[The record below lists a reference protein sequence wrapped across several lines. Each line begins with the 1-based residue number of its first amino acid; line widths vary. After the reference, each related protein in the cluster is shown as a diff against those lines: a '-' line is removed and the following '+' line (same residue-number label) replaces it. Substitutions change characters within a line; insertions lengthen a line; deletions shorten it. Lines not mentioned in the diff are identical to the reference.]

1 MMRTA
6 CLWLLRLS
14 TAALLAAAWL
24 VVMFWM
30 INSFAP

>member
-1 MMRTA
+1 MKKA
-6 CLWLLRLS
+6 AYILLQMS

-24 VVMFWM
+24 FMMFWM

>member
-1 MMRTA
+1 MRTA
-6 CLWLLRLS
+6 CLWVLRLS

-24 VVMFWM
+24 AVLYWM

>member
-1 MMRTA
+1 MKKA
-6 CLWLLRLS
+6 AYILLQLS

-24 VVMFWM
+24 VMMFWM